1 MQRKLGKA
9 TDQRLALL
17 KNQVSYL
24 LWNGKI
30 ETTLARAKEVQKLA
44 EKNLTLAINTYQD
57 VVKVQKTK
65 VVNGKETKVDVIN
78 DGPKKLAARRKLI
91 SNLVDIQETKGQK
104 ESKSAYNL
112 RTKDHQDAFDRKG
125 FQRLR
130 SQIRRAA
137 PNKSV
142 RRAAIPPFTSWVCV
156 AATLRKWQSS
166 KYCPSELLHEKTA
179 RSPRC
184 FYFQRNDGKIRS
196 ITSPSAVESK

>member
-17 KNQVSYL
+17 KNQVSYV

-112 RTKDHQDAFDRKG
+112 RT
-125 FQRLR
+125 
-130 SQIRRAA
+130 
-137 PNKSV
+137 
-142 RRAAIPPFTSWVCV
+142 
-156 AATLRKWQSS
+156 
-166 KYCPSELLHEKTA
+166 
-179 RSPRC
+179 
-184 FYFQRNDGKIRS
+184 
-196 ITSPSAVESK
+196 

>member
-104 ESKSAYNL
+104 ESKSASNL
-112 RTKDHQDAFDRKG
+112 RTKDIKMPLIEKIFNVYAPKFAERSEQIGQKGGYTTIHKLGMRRGDA
-125 FQRLR
+125 
-130 SQIRRAA
+130 AEM
-137 PNKSV
+137 
-142 RRAAIPPFTSWVCV
+142 AIIEVLP
-156 AATLRKWQSS
+156 
-166 KYCPSELLHEKTA
+166 
-179 RSPRC
+179 
-184 FYFQRNDGKIRS
+184 I
-196 ITSPSAVESK
+196 

>member
-104 ESKSAYNL
+104 ESKS
-112 RTKDHQDAFDRKG
+112 
-125 FQRLR
+125 
-130 SQIRRAA
+130 QIRRALRTNRSEGRLYHHSQA
-137 PNKSV
+137 GYAS
-142 RRAAIPPFTSWVCV
+142 RR
-156 AATLRKWQSS
+156 
-166 KYCPSELLHEKTA
+166 
-179 RSPRC
+179 RC
-184 FYFQRNDGKIRS
+184 GNGNHRS
-196 ITSPSAVESK
+196 IAHLNYCMKKQRVYRAVFIFRETKEK

>member
-78 DGPKKLAARRKLI
+78 DSGNQR
-91 SNLVDIQETKGQK
+91 TKGEQERLQSENK
-104 ESKSAYNL
+104 G
-112 RTKDHQDAFDRKG
+112 HQDAFDRKD

-130 SQIRRAA
+130 SQIRRALRTNRSEGRLYHHSQA
-137 PNKSV
+137 GYAS
-142 RRAAIPPFTSWVCV
+142 RR
-156 AATLRKWQSS
+156 
-166 KYCPSELLHEKTA
+166 
-179 RSPRC
+179 RC
-184 FYFQRNDGKIRS
+184 GNGNHRS
-196 ITSPSAVESK
+196 IAHLNYCMKKQRVYRAVFIFRETKEK

>member
-78 DGPKKLAARRKLI
+78 AVPKSLRQEESSSPILSTFRKP
-91 SNLVDIQETKGQK
+91 
-104 ESKSAYNL
+104 
-112 RTKDHQDAFDRKG
+112 KDK
-125 FQRLR
+125 
-130 SQIRRAA
+130 RRA
-137 PNKSV
+137 
-142 RRAAIPPFTSWVCV
+142 RALTI
-156 AATLRKWQSS
+156 
-166 KYCPSELLHEKTA
+166 
-179 RSPRC
+179 
-184 FYFQRNDGKIRS
+184 
-196 ITSPSAVESK
+196 

>member
-91 SNLVDIQETKGQK
+91 SNLVDIQ
-104 ESKSAYNL
+104 
-112 RTKDHQDAFDRKG
+112 
-125 FQRLR
+125 
-130 SQIRRAA
+130 
-137 PNKSV
+137 
-142 RRAAIPPFTSWVCV
+142 
-156 AATLRKWQSS
+156 
-166 KYCPSELLHEKTA
+166 
-179 RSPRC
+179 
-184 FYFQRNDGKIRS
+184 
-196 ITSPSAVESK
+196 

>member
-104 ESKSAYNL
+104 ESLQSENKG
-112 RTKDHQDAFDRKG
+112 HQDAFDRKD

-130 SQIRRAA
+130 SQIRRALRTNRSEGRLYHHSQA
-137 PNKSV
+137 GYASRRCCGNGNHRSIAHLNYCMKKQRV
-142 RRAAIPPFTSWVCV
+142 RRAVFIFRETM
-156 AATLRKWQSS
+156 
-166 KYCPSELLHEKTA
+166 EK
-179 RSPRC
+179 
-184 FYFQRNDGKIRS
+184 
-196 ITSPSAVESK
+196 